1 MRTLNRPMFNMG
13 GPIKQ
18 GVMHGIREPYKGG
31 GAALVGNPAFPKTGG
46 REHHFTWI
54 PSAAQGIARVA
65 PWAMKLGRGLKTG
78 RAFPAG
84 KMGAWGRLKNI
95 MSPSGRFRD
104 YKGKIPLGGTG
115 TTRGQ
120 LVPYGAGVDTSGK
133 MGLWQSL
140 KDPTR
145 LGMAIRENPL
155 TSLGLGYTALGVPRN
170 VPDILGAGW
179 DATKWTGRKVRDQI
193 FGDTFKEPPPPT
205 GVTLPGGG
213 ETSKGSGA
221 AYYSKA
227 GKGELKPLTKA
238 QQEKWA
244 DAQRGK
250 RLNNLLDI
258 MGYDRS
264 KKTAIAD
271 ALIDAS
277 KIVSD
282 RGTLDKKN
290 ITRDLINP
298 IIQATSKRLDKPD
311 QIREAV
317 GLMMAKGEIEKDLY
331 KWKPGTHLKNAQDM
345 ADTLGIPI
353 EEAFRRTTSQ
363 ASTLGQELQ
372 ALQVLKK
379 STALTATDIEKQTR
393 IWANKTGK
401 EFKEVI
407 TTEMLKGK
415 EDKDPVEIVQALL
428 TGDATKDDGFYQVG
442 TDVIEVRN
450 GVPKQEW

>member
-31 GAALVGNPAFPKTGG
+31 GKAALVGNPVYPKTGG
-46 REHHFTWI
+46 REHHALVLG
-54 PSAAQGIARVA
+54 AAA
-65 PWAMKLGRGLKTG
+65 PWAMRGLATLPKIWRGMKAARTYT
-78 RAFPAG
+78 PWSKNLG
-84 KMGAWGRLKNI
+84 KWGRLKDI
-95 MSPSGRFRD
+95 MSPSGRFRKVPGKTD
-104 YKGKIPLGGTG
+104 ELSSAYIKGDFTKPMMATTTPGT
-115 TTRGQ
+115 R
-120 LVPYGAGVDTSGK
+120 
-133 MGLWQSL
+133 MGFW
-140 KDPTR
+140 KAMRDPTR
-145 LGMAIRENPL
+145 FGAAIRENPL
-155 TSLGLGYTALGVPRN
+155 TAFAAASAVPQTGLLAGKIAKAAPGTIWEGIKRYGDLVIPGDQSSWYTPE
-170 VPDILGAGW
+170 
-179 DATKWTGRKVRDQI
+179 
-193 FGDTFKEPPPPT
+193 EPPK
-205 GVTLPGGG
+205 GIEKPGGYPKATVTG
-213 ETSKGSGA
+213 KGSD
-221 AYYSKA
+221 
-227 GKGELKPLTKA
+227 KPLTKA

-244 DAQRGK
+244 DAQRSK
-250 RLNNLLDI
+250 RLDNLLDI

-282 RGTLDKKN
+282 RGTLDRKN
-290 ITRDLINP
+290 ITAELINP
-298 IIQATSKRLDKPD
+298 IIQATSKRLDKPE

-407 TTEMLKGK
+407 TTEMLKGN
-415 EDKDPVEIVQALL
+415 EDKDPVTIVQALL

-442 TDVIEVRN
+442 TDIVEVRN